1 MTGRLVIWCKRP
13 TNMLSLLKYFITS
26 FCLVLLLA
34 TAVTPHTNADM
45 DLAGRWR
52 VKFTFAGRT
61 EMNLILDAHPKGAGT
76 FLLLDTAP
84 DSRPETSPRPAA
96 WLQTTNARMGFSGE
110 VELPIGTCC
119 RETGT
124 LIFKGQFASNDSVSG
139 KVIFVGSTEEEE
151 NPIGFR
157 AMIGTFTATRIGED
171 K

>member
-1 MTGRLVIWCKRP
+1 
-13 TNMLSLLKYFITS
+13 MLSLRKYIVAS
-26 FCLVLLLA
+26 FCLLLLL
-34 TAVTPHTNADM
+34 TNQAVPHTVADI
-45 DLAGRWR
+45 DLTGRWR

-61 EMNLILDAHPKGAGT
+61 EMNLILDAQAKGAGT

-84 DSRPETSPRPAA
+84 DSKPETSPRPAA
-96 WLQTTNARMGFSGE
+96 WLQTTNERTGFSGE

-124 LIFKGQFASNDSVSG
+124 LIFKGKFASNNSLSG

-157 AMIGTFTATRIGED
+157 AMVGTFSATRIVEE

>member
-1 MTGRLVIWCKRP
+1 
-13 TNMLSLLKYFITS
+13 MLSRVKFIVTS
-26 FCLVLLLA
+26 FCLLLFLT
-34 TAVTPHTNADM
+34 TAATPHTIAEM
-45 DLAGRWR
+45 DLTGRWR

-61 EMNLILDAHPKGAGT
+61 EMNLILDAKAKGAGT

-96 WLQTTNARMGFSGE
+96 WLQTTNDRTGFSGE

-124 LIFKGQFASNDSVSG
+124 LIFKGKFASNDALSG

-157 AMIGTFTATRIGED
+157 AMIGVFSATRIAGE